1 MKRIKI
7 AHLAIVCL
15 FVMSKGF
22 TLVQSEQEAGY
33 YNGLQEII
41 VTPRKYPESMQDTPL
56 AMSVVSS
63 TQLEM
68 QGITDVGGLEGGII
82 PSLRVMP
89 IGSTPSNLIISIRG
103 NAPSDVSE
111 VTRDGSVGIYLDG
124 VYLARSHGF
133 GLELADLERI
143 EVLRGPQG
151 TLFGRNSIGG
161 AVSLVSKKPSGN
173 LGFKQIVSMG
183 RFNELRTVS
192 RLDLPEMAG
201 VKVKLDYLH
210 SERDG
215 WVDNTAPDQSDYNAY
230 NKDGGKLS
238 VNWQARDDVAVDYSY
253 DNSSVEMVQRYM
265 QFYKDN
271 LGSFGQERE
280 RLTETRLP
288 VAPLKPTVVE
298 QQGHSA
304 TVTWT
309 PSDQLTVKSI
319 SAARN
324 LKEDSQNNYAGVL
337 YFNGLLDLS
346 LMEQDQ
352 YSQELQL
359 IGRSGQ
365 TDWVAGFYYLKEDV
379 NKFLQDSFSLDI
391 FGIFGPPLSSIDPP
405 TTFDALGA
413 GAILPPRIVDAEA
426 RSRAAYGQVSWRPN
440 RFDERLE
447 LTLGGRY
454 TEDKK
459 IASRFEASLSQSR
472 QDSDNL
478 DGSIALQ
485 YQWQDDL
492 STYLKWGTAYK
503 AGGVNTRSA
512 SFGAFEEEVAKTW
525 EVGVKSEFWDHRAR
539 VNLAVFTTDY
549 EDMQLDFS
557 DPVTVTVVETI
568 NASETVEISGAEMD
582 ITLSPISGLLLGLS
596 YTYLDS
602 DMPLQPNP
610 LSDGELKK
618 FFVPLAPQHAG
629 SITVDYAFAPRSYG
643 ALVLHIDMTST
654 DHYSYVPFGEQRTDA
669 YSLLNAR
676 LELGNINLGSMGGGV
691 FNASIWAK
699 NVLDEAYVVY
709 AFAVGEPAV
718 SVAQAFG
725 APRTIGLDIGYTF

>member
-1 MKRIKI
+1 MGRIKLPPLALI
-7 AHLAIVCL
+7 LYLAIASSLAWPQFEYEV
-15 FVMSKGF
+15 VY
-22 TLVQSEQEAGY
+22 Q
-33 YNGLQEII
+33 NGLDEIM
-41 VTPRKYPESMQDTPL
+41 VTAQKRLESMQDTPI
-56 AMSVVSS
+56 AISVMNSV
-63 TQLEM
+63 QL
-68 QGITDVGGLEGGII
+68 GLRSVADIGDLSGGII
-82 PSLRVMP
+82 PALHVMP
-89 IGSTPSNLIISIRG
+89 VGSTPSNLIIAIRG

-161 AVSLVSKKPSGN
+161 AVSLISKQPSGD

-183 RFNELRTVS
+183 RFNELRTIS

-201 VKVKLDYLH
+201 VKIKLDYLH

-215 WVDNTAPDQSDYNAY
+215 WVNNTAPDQADYNAY

-238 VNWQARDDVAVDYSY
+238 LNWQARDDVAVDYSY
-253 DNSSVEMVQRYM
+253 DNSNVEMVQRYM

-271 LGSFGQERE
+271 LGSFGEERE

-288 VAPLKPTVVE
+288 FTPLKPTVVE

-304 TVTWT
+304 TVTWVA
-309 PSDQLTVKSI
+309 SDQLTIKSI
-319 SAARN
+319 SAVRN

-359 IGRSGQ
+359 IGSSEQ
-365 TDWVAGFYYLKEDV
+365 TDWVAGLYYLKEDV

-391 FGIFGPPLSSIDPP
+391 FGIFGAPLSPIDPP

-413 GAILPPRIVDAEA
+413 GAILPPRVVDAEA

-440 RFDERLE
+440 RFDERLK

-459 IASRFEASLSQSR
+459 IASRFETSLDQSR
-472 QDSDNL
+472 QDSENL

-492 STYLKWGTAYK
+492 STYLK
-503 AGGVNTRSA
+503 
-512 SFGAFEEEVAKTW
+512 
-525 EVGVKSEFWDHRAR
+525 
-539 VNLAVFTTDY
+539 
-549 EDMQLDFS
+549 
-557 DPVTVTVVETI
+557 
-568 NASETVEISGAEMD
+568 
-582 ITLSPISGLLLGLS
+582 
-596 YTYLDS
+596 
-602 DMPLQPNP
+602 
-610 LSDGELKK
+610 
-618 FFVPLAPQHAG
+618 
-629 SITVDYAFAPRSYG
+629 
-643 ALVLHIDMTST
+643 
-654 DHYSYVPFGEQRTDA
+654 
-669 YSLLNAR
+669 
-676 LELGNINLGSMGGGV
+676 
-691 FNASIWAK
+691 
-699 NVLDEAYVVY
+699 
-709 AFAVGEPAV
+709 
-718 SVAQAFG
+718 
-725 APRTIGLDIGYTF
+725 